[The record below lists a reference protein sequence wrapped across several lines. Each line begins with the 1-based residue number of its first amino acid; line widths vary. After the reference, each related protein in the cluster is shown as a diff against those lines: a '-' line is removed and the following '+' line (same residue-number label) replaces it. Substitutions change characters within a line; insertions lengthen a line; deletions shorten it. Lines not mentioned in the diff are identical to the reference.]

1 MKKVMLVV
9 LFALLAVGL
18 ATAQQNF
25 AWLPT
30 TDTLGG
36 HNNGGRGCAG
46 CHEPHSGGRG
56 SGGNIVGTGVSTGG
70 VEGDQALWGTD
81 VSVIT
86 ALTLGTGDG
95 GKFTVNF
102 NGAQQYNSSSTP
114 LISGIALCL
123 SCHDGNVSEGAMM
136 MGESYEQQAGLL
148 PSGAGQGTKHGP
160 LYGNVP
166 IPTLLGQDGGTAG
179 DYQNDHPIGPL
190 ANIGAVGSAALN
202 NGLSYTVNGTKA
214 TWTVAAGSQ
223 YAQFVDN
230 YGMPTVK
237 ALVVDATNQ
246 VPYVTCTTCHNQH
259 IMNVYRI
266 SSSTP
271 IAKQTSGTVA
281 TYFFVKGPYNPGAP
295 WTPTFA
301 PSTTQFC
308 RQCHFSHA
316 NENYGVVGVGTAFD

>member
-1 MKKVMLVV
+1 MKKVMLVL
-9 LFALLAVGL
+9 LFAVLAVGL
-18 ATAQQNF
+18 ATAQF
-25 AWLPT
+25 TWLPT

-46 CHEPHSGGRG
+46 CHAPHSGGRG
-56 SGGNIVGTGVSTGG
+56 SGGNIVGSGVSTGG
-70 VEGDQALWGTD
+70 TEGDQALWGTD
-81 VSVIT
+81 VSIIT

-102 NGAQQYNSSSTP
+102 GGAQQYSSSSTP

-136 MGESYEQQAGLL
+136 MGASYEQQAGVL
-148 PSGAGQGTKHGP
+148 PNGAGLGTKHGP

-179 DYQNDHPIGPL
+179 DYANDHPIGPM
-190 ANIGAVGSAALN
+190 ANIGAVGSAALG
-202 NGLSYTVNGTKA
+202 NGLHYAVNGTKT
-214 TWTVAAGSQ
+214 TWTVDTGSQ

-237 ALVVDATNQ
+237 ALAVDATNQ

-295 WTPTFA
+295 WTPTLA

-316 NENYGVVGVGTAFD
+316 NENYGIAGVGTAFD